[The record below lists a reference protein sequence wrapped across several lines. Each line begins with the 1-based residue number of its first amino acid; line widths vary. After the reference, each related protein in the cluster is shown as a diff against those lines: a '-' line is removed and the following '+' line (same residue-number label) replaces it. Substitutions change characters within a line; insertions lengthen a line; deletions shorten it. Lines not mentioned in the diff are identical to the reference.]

1 MDRRKELEK
10 MNVLRELAPLAAS
23 YSLDVDHLKK
33 SEIIDAILAHESKEP
48 EIKEVKRRPPRNAAQ
63 TKLKALRVKSG
74 LKQKDVALEAGLKLP
89 VYSQYEQG
97 IRNIDGCKLITLFKI
112 CNVLMCDLEDII
124 EDQETIKAL
133 REYNS
138 VRISHA

>member
-1 MDRRKELEK
+1 MDRRKQLEK

-33 SEIIDAILAHESKEP
+33 SEIIDAILAHECKEP
-48 EIKEVKRRPPRNAAQ
+48 ETKEVKRRPPRNAAQ

-97 IRNIDGCKLITLFKI
+97 IRNIDGCKLITLLKI
-112 CNVLMCDLEDII
+112 CNALNCSLEDIL
-124 EDQETIKAL
+124 EAQETLEAL
-133 REYNS
+133 REYKN
-138 VRISHA
+138 